1 MSCMATSFVNLK
13 IIKTDMRP
21 QIKWAVSLVIAY
33 GHFNHLPGRRE
44 EGGGVCM
51 GLHTHFFS
59 LDGRVAF
66 GLCKI

>member
-44 EGGGVCM
+44 EGGGEYVWVYILTFSASM
-51 GLHTHFFS
+51 G
-59 LDGRVAF
+59 G
-66 GLCKI
+66 